1 MTVYLSALA
10 GAGAQFLDNNGDILS
25 GGKIYTYAAGT
36 TTPATTYTSS
46 SGVTQNSFPIILD
59 SAGRPTEEIWL
70 DADTTYRF
78 DVADSDDVLIR
89 SYDNIPGIN
98 DGALIS
104 LPFSSVTAK
113 PTTLAGYGITD
124 SITAATAAATY
135 APIASPTFTGT
146 PQIPD
151 NASSSTNYP
160 VGYRE
165 APRNAQTGNYTLV
178 LADRGKSVVM
188 GDGTATALTATIP
201 ANSAVAFPI
210 GTVIIFVNLNTVGL
224 SIAITT
230 DTLTLANSTTTGTRT
245 LARNGLATCVK
256 INTTS
261 WLISGA
267 GLT

>member
-1 MTVYLSALA
+1 MTVYLSAFA
-10 GAGAQFLDNNGDILS
+10 GAGAQFFTDDNSVLS

-36 TTPATTYTSS
+36 TTPETTYTSVL
-46 SGVTQNSFPIILD
+46 GTTANSNPIILD
-59 SAGRPTEEIWL
+59 SGGRLPEDMWL
-70 DADTTYRF
+70 SEGIKYRF
-78 DVADSDDVLIR
+78 VLTDSNDVQVGEYDD
-89 SYDNIPGIN
+89 IPGVN
-98 DGALIS
+98 DIS
-104 LPFSSVTAK
+104 TESVAWSTITGT

-124 SITAATAAATY
+124 ALSSATAASTY

-146 PQIPD
+146 PLIPD
-151 NASSSTNYP
+151 NATTSVNYA

-165 APRNAQTGNYTLV
+165 APQNSQTANYQLV
-178 LADRGKSVVM
+178 LADRGKSILM
-188 GDGTATALTATIP
+188 NGSSLTLTIP
-201 ANSAVAFPI
+201 ANSAVAFPV
-210 GTVIIFVNLNTVGL
+210 GTVVIIVNLNATAL

-256 INTTS
+256 IGSTS

>member
-1 MTVYLSALA
+1 MTVYLSAFA
-10 GAGAQFLDNNGDILS
+10 GAGAQFFTDDNSVLS

-36 TTPATTYTSS
+36 TTPETTYTSVL
-46 SGVTQNSFPIILD
+46 GTTANSNPIILD
-59 SAGRPTEEIWL
+59 SGGRLPEDMWL
-70 DADTTYRF
+70 SEGIKYRF
-78 DVADSDDVLIR
+78 VLTDSNDVQVGEYDD
-89 SYDNIPGIN
+89 IPGVN
-98 DGALIS
+98 DIS
-104 LPFSSVTAK
+104 TESVAWSTITGT

-124 SITAATAAATY
+124 ALSSATAASTY

-146 PQIPD
+146 PLIPD
-151 NASSSTNYP
+151 NATASVNYA

-165 APRNAQTGNYTLV
+165 APQNSQTANYQLV
-178 LADRGKSVVM
+178 LADRGKSILM
-188 GDGTATALTATIP
+188 NGTSLTLTIP
-201 ANSAVAFPI
+201 ANSAVAFPV
-210 GTVIIFVNLNTVGL
+210 GTVVIIVNLNATAL

-256 INTTS
+256 MGSTS